1 MSNIYFQPNASIHG
15 YLCCVSNES
24 MPGILKIYMINDIT
38 KLNEVMKV
46 DSSDNL
52 ELPTPYKIELLR
64 LVSDPIE
71 KELSLHKLLSQYTER
86 INPMRNFFRISVE
99 EVKSFFE
106 VIGIGKLWIQPSKE
120 DIISISRMPLNFTFS
135 TCSEQKEKIKSFFE
149 VMGNGKLW
157 IQSPEKTSC
166 IFKIPNDERLW
177 INQSLEKNP
186 FFTFRMPNDT
196 GSDDTLRKRMKI
208 NN

>member
-1 MSNIYFQPNASIHG
+1 
-15 YLCCVSNES
+15 
-24 MPGILKIYMINDIT
+24 
-38 KLNEVMKV
+38 
-46 DSSDNL
+46 
-52 ELPTPYKIELLR
+52 
-64 LVSDPIE
+64 
-71 KELSLHKLLSQYTER
+71 
-86 INPMRNFFRISVE
+86 
-99 EVKSFFE
+99 
-106 VIGIGKLWIQPSKE
+106 
-120 DIISISRMPLNFTFS
+120 
-135 TCSEQKEKIKSFFE
+135 
-149 VMGNGKLW
+149 MGNGKLW